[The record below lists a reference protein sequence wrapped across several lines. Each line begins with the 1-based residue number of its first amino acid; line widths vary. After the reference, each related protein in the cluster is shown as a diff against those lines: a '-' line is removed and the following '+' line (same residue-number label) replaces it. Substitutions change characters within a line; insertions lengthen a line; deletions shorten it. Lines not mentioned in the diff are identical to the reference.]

1 MQFEVNKYDEGLMFD
16 LQTLLLTNKII
27 SILPVKDKLG
37 RKLKR

>member
-16 LQTLLLTNKII
+16 LQTLLYTNKII
-27 SILPVKDKLG
+27 PILPIKDKLG